1 MLGTRFH
8 PSGRHLTDEFRK
20 QVARVQLVF
29 KPSSDNEKSDD
40 VLLRHGKIYLLVSL
54 SQRTRNRRA
63 SWAERGT
70 QSLRNTC
77 NPCSCFRTNCTF
89 RFCRC
94 TRDPTQFPRKGLAT
108 SCPTCFHPPYFG
120 FGFGCRPATYR
131 GRSTWEYRVPE
142 CACVKENSVP
152 LAVVLECIFS
162 HGEHIKR
169 TLSKYS

>member
-54 SQRTRNRRA
+54 NQRTRNRRA

-89 RFCRC
+89 RSVDAHETPHNSQGNDSPQAVLPVFTHPISVSVSAADLPPIEVAQLGNIACPSVRVWRK
-94 TRDPTQFPRKGLAT
+94 TRYP
-108 SCPTCFHPPYFG
+108 
-120 FGFGCRPATYR
+120 
-131 GRSTWEYRVPE
+131 
-142 CACVKENSVP
+142 
-152 LAVVLECIFS
+152 
-162 HGEHIKR
+162 
-169 TLSKYS
+169 